1 MLELTLKT
9 LHKFKSAR
17 IPKISK
23 GYPRLFAAFFIGLLL
38 PQLLLVATPSVFA
51 ESEIDRLRNQI
62 NDRSNRLS
70 EIEAE
75 IAQFEA
81 QLNEVG
87 AEKKTLQS
95 AINQLELERKKVNA
109 EISKTETLIT
119 STDLEINKLI
129 LDINSTQKDI
139 DATEAAIGSIIRAE
153 YRSSDDSL
161 IELLLSHNKLSE
173 FWNAFEAHN
182 SVRETM
188 SSKVSELDSFHLLL
202 EEQRSDNE
210 AKRNRLS
217 SLRDQYTDQNQVLVS
232 NKQERAKLLEI
243 TKSEERNY
251 QQLLASKEEARDQII
266 KEMRDFESQLQ
277 FILDPNT
284 IPNPGT
290 PVFSWPIDNIIIT
303 QYFGGTE
310 FAARNASV
318 YGGRAYHPGVD
329 FGVPRGTP
337 IHAPLTGTVRATG
350 NTDIV
355 PGCYSWGKWT
365 LVDHS
370 NGLSTLYAHQD
381 VISVTPGQKVSTGDV
396 IGYSGN
402 TGYSTGPHLHFT
414 VYAKAGVTV
423 RKFNEIK
430 TVTSCGPASTPVAA
444 TDAYI
449 DPMLYLPAY

>member
-1 MLELTLKT
+1 MK
-9 LHKFKSAR
+9 
-17 IPKISK
+17 
-23 GYPRLFAAFFIGLLL
+23 RLFVAFLIGLTIL
-38 PQLLLVATPSVFA
+38 PAIYLTPSVLA
-51 ESEIDRLRNQI
+51 QSEIERLQSEIRE
-62 NDRSNRLS
+62 RSSRLS

-75 IAQFEA
+75 IAKYEVELRQ
-81 QLNEVG
+81 VG

-95 AINQLELERKKVNA
+95 AINQLELERKKVTA
-109 EISKTETLIT
+109 DISKTENLIS

-129 LDINSTQKDI
+129 LEISRTEQDIEEVQN
-139 DATEAAIGSIIRAE
+139 AIAQIIRAQYKSE
-153 YRSSDDSL
+153 EDTL
-161 IELLLSHNKLSE
+161 LELLLRHDHLSE
-173 FWNAFEAHN
+173 FWSTFEAHEN
-182 SVRETM
+182 VRDTM
-188 SSKVSELDSFHLLL
+188 SAKVSELSQFQAIL
-202 EEQRSDNE
+202 EENREENE
-210 AKRNRLS
+210 DKRANLTD
-217 SLRDQYTDQNQVLVS
+217 LKKQYTSQNQVLTN
-232 NKQERAKLLEI
+232 NKAEQSELLEI
-243 TKSEERNY
+243 TKSEEQSY
-251 QQLLASKEEARDQII
+251 QQLLASKQEAKDQII
-266 KEMRDFESQLQ
+266 KDLRNFESQLQ

-284 IPNPGT
+284 IPSPGT
-290 PVFSWPIDNIIIT
+290 AVFSWPLQNVIIT

-329 FGVPRGTP
+329 FGVPRGTA
-337 IHAPLTGTVRATG
+337 IYAPLTGTVRATG

-365 LVDHS
+365 LIDHS

-414 VYAKAGVTV
+414 VYAKAGVSV
-423 RKFNEIK
+423 RQFNEIK

-444 TDAYI
+444 ADAYI